1 LELDLNNRFI
11 YYTDRGDPPSGNT
24 VNRAS
29 INADFKKSPT
39 PEILFIHLM
48 EGICIALDFKGERM
62 FLTDL
67 GGSVYSA
74 KLDGSDKR
82 QLIDAQ
88 GNLTGVFYTETTE
101 NHII

>member
-48 EGICIALDFKGERM
+48 AGIGIALDFKGERM

-67 GGSVYSA
+67 GGSVYS
-74 KLDGSDKR
+74 DKR

-88 GNLTGVFYTETTE
+88 GNLTGVFYTEITE